1 MTIALPVLDEII
13 DRTLRED
20 LHAGDMSAEST
31 VPASVSAEAT
41 AVARKGLVTCGADV
55 FARVFQRL
63 DPSVQC
69 ETLVADGTAVERGA
83 ALWRVRGS
91 ARTLLMGERSALNL
105 VQRMS
110 GTATAARTYVAAL
123 PSGSHTRITDTRKTT
138 PGLRVLE
145 RYAVRCGGA
154 FNHRDSLGAAI
165 MIKDNH
171 IIAAGGIAAA
181 VAGAR
186 QRAPHTSRIE
196 VEVANLDELAQA
208 LAARADIIMLDNFAL
223 PDLAEAVKR
232 ARGQAI
238 LEASGGITLE
248 TIAAVA
254 ATGVDVISV
263 GALTH
268 SAPAADI
275 ALDLALAR

>member
-1 MTIALPVLDEII
+1 MWIALPVLDEIV

-20 LHAGDMSAEST
+20 LHAGDMSAEAT
-31 VPASVSAEAT
+31 VPAEVVASGT
-41 AVARKGLVTCGADV
+41 AVARAPLVVCGGD
-55 FARVFQRL
+55 VFQRVFHRI
-63 DPSVQC
+63 DPSIRF
-69 ETLVADGTAVERGA
+69 ERLIEDGARVARGA
-83 ALWRVRGS
+83 ALWRVQGS
-91 ARTLLMGERSALNL
+91 AQAVLMGERSALNL
-105 VQRMS
+105 CQRMS
-110 GTATAARTYVAAL
+110 GVASLARTYAEAL
-123 PSGSHTRITDTRKTT
+123 PEGSATRVTDTRKTT

-171 IIAAGGIAAA
+171 IVAAGGIASA

-186 QRAPHTSRIE
+186 RRAPHTSRIE
-196 VEVANLDELAQA
+196 VEVANLDELTQA
-208 LAARADIIMLDNFAL
+208 LEARADIIMLDNFSL
-223 PDLAEAVKR
+223 PDLAEAVRR
-232 ARGQAI
+232 ARGKAI
-238 LEASGGITLE
+238 LEASGGITLQ
-248 TIAAVA
+248 TLAAVA